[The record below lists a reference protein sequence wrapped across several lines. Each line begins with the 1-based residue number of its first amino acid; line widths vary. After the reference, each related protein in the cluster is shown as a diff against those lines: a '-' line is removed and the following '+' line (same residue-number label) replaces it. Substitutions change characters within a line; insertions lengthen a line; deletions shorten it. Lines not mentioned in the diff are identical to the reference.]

1 MFNTLRSKLITAFA
15 AVALFTVAVGLL
27 ATRALGSTN
36 TTLDYAANNLAPTL
50 EQVGRLRY
58 YFARA
63 TWQSTEGI
71 AGALAKDEKAVKAAR
86 DLRQMAMGEMEKT
99 IADYESLPLAP
110 EEVEPWKAFKSANGA
125 WRKSNDELWGTIEAN
140 DPEKLW
146 AFAGSNEQDKAD
158 QGMIDGLHNL
168 MEAERGLLKATSK
181 KASDDVAEAN
191 AEIWSVTALG
201 ALGALVLGLI
211 ITTLI
216 TRPVQAL
223 NEAALRMARGD
234 IDQKVTHDGK
244 DEIGQLAQ
252 SFRSLIEYIK
262 EVAAHTA
269 ALGRG
274 DVQVKVQP
282 RSDADQLSRSVAGT
296 VTVLNQVLSESR
308 TLIAAARAGE
318 LSKRGNPAA
327 YQGAYAELV
336 TGLNQMMDAASAPLL
351 EASGALSRLAERDLT
366 ARGRADFQGD
376 YGRMLS
382 SLNQAAQNLE
392 ESLQQVSTTSEQVAA
407 ASSQIAGS
415 SQSVA
420 QGASEQASA
429 LEETSS
435 ALVQMSATTKQT
447 AENAVTASKLAEQA
461 RDASQSGGTAM
472 ADMTSAMNRIRAAA
486 EGTAAIIRDINDIAF
501 QTNLLA
507 LNAAV
512 EAARAGE
519 AGRGFAVVA
528 EEVRNLALRS
538 KEAAQKTETLIGES
552 MSLTQQGEELSGKVG
567 TKLSEI
573 VQAVGKVSEIV
584 ASIAQA
590 SQEQAE
596 GIEQSN
602 KAMSQMDQV
611 TQQAA
616 ANSEETSSA
625 AEELAAQAQEL
636 AALVGRFQLGG
647 AKRAVTVPKQPVR
660 RVAAPPPMPRA
671 VVKTPRSAHVGNGHA
686 HSGNGHA
693 RPESLIPFDND
704 PDLASF

>member
-1 MFNTLRSKLITAFA
+1 MFNTLRTKLIVAFA
-15 AVALFTVAVGLL
+15 TVALFTAVVGVI
-27 ATRALGSTN
+27 ATRSLAATAK
-36 TTLDYAANNLAPTL
+36 TLDYTANNLAPTL
-50 EQVGRLRY
+50 QQVGRLRY

-63 TWQSTEGI
+63 TWQSTEGV
-71 AGALAKDEKAVKAAR
+71 AASQAKDDKHLKAAR
-86 DLRQMAMGEMEKT
+86 EAHQSALSELDKT
-99 IADYESLPLAP
+99 IADYEALPLMP
-110 EEVEPWKAFKSANGA
+110 EEVEPWKAFKAANSS
-125 WRKSNDELWGTIEAN
+125 WRRCNDELWSAIDTGDSDKTWSLAE
-140 DPEKLW
+140 
-146 AFAGSNEQDKAD
+146 SSEQEKAD
-158 QGMIDGLHNL
+158 SGMIDSLHNL
-168 MEAERGLLKATSK
+168 MEAERGLLKVTSK
-181 KASDDVAEAN
+181 HAEEDVASADTQ
-191 AEIWSVTALG
+191 IWSVTALA
-201 ALGALVLGLI
+201 ALGALLLGLF
-211 ITTLI
+211 ITAVI
-216 TRPVQAL
+216 SRPVSAL
-223 NEAALRMARGD
+223 NEAALRIARGD
-234 IDQKVTHDGK
+234 IDQKITHEGK

-262 EVAAHTA
+262 EVASHAA

-274 DVQVKVQP
+274 DVLVKVQP
-282 RSDADQLSRSVAGT
+282 KSDADQLSRSMAGT
-296 VTVLNQVLSESR
+296 VAVLNQLLGESR
-308 TLIAAARAGE
+308 TLIAAARAGD
-318 LSKRGNPAA
+318 LSKRGNSGAF
-327 YQGAYAELV
+327 QGAYGELV
-336 TGLNQMMDAASAPLL
+336 SGLNDMMDAVAAPML
-351 EASGALSRLAERDLT
+351 EAGRALGKLADRDLT
-366 ARGRADFQGD
+366 ARGRADFEGD
-376 YGRMLS
+376 YGKMMS

-461 RDASQSGGTAM
+461 RDASQSGGSAM
-472 ADMTSAMNRIRAAA
+472 TDMTQAMNRIRSAA

-552 MSLTQQGEELSGKVG
+552 MTLTQQGEELSGKVG
-567 TKLSEI
+567 VKLSEI
-573 VQAVGKVSEIV
+573 VEAVGKVSQIV

-636 AALVGRFQLGG
+636 AALVGRFQLSG
-647 AKRAVTVPKQPVR
+647 AKRSAVVAAKPVR

-671 VVKTPRSAHVGNGHA
+671 VVKTPRAGHANGHA
-686 HSGNGHA
+686 AASGHVRA
-693 RPESLIPFDND
+693 ESLIPFDND
-704 PDLASF
+704 SDLASF

>member
-1 MFNTLRSKLITAFA
+1 MDA
-15 AVALFTVAVGLL
+15 AAAPMLEAG
-27 ATRALGSTN
+27 RALGK
-36 TTLDYAANNLAPTL
+36 LA
-50 EQVGRLRY
+50 
-58 YFARA
+58 
-63 TWQSTEGI
+63 
-71 AGALAKDEKAVKAAR
+71 D
-86 DLRQMAMGEMEKT
+86 
-99 IADYESLPLAP
+99 
-110 EEVEPWKAFKSANGA
+110 
-125 WRKSNDELWGTIEAN
+125 
-140 DPEKLW
+140 
-146 AFAGSNEQDKAD
+146 
-158 QGMIDGLHNL
+158 
-168 MEAERGLLKATSK
+168 
-181 KASDDVAEAN
+181 
-191 AEIWSVTALG
+191 
-201 ALGALVLGLI
+201 
-211 ITTLI
+211 
-216 TRPVQAL
+216 
-223 NEAALRMARGD
+223 
-234 IDQKVTHDGK
+234 
-244 DEIGQLAQ
+244 
-252 SFRSLIEYIK
+252 
-262 EVAAHTA
+262 
-269 ALGRG
+269 
-274 DVQVKVQP
+274 
-282 RSDADQLSRSVAGT
+282 
-296 VTVLNQVLSESR
+296 
-308 TLIAAARAGE
+308 
-318 LSKRGNPAA
+318 
-327 YQGAYAELV
+327 
-336 TGLNQMMDAASAPLL
+336 
-351 EASGALSRLAERDLT
+351 RDLT
-366 ARGRADFQGD
+366 ARGRADFEGD
-376 YGRMLS
+376 YGKMMS

-461 RDASQSGGTAM
+461 RDASQSGGSAM
-472 ADMTSAMNRIRAAA
+472 TDMTQAMNRIRSAA

-538 KEAAQKTETLIGES
+538 KEAAQKTESLIGES
-552 MSLTQQGEELSGKVG
+552 MTLTQQGEELSGKVG
-567 TKLSEI
+567 VKLSEI
-573 VQAVGKVSEIV
+573 VTAVGKVSQIV

-636 AALVGRFQLGG
+636 AALVGRFQLSGVKRSAVVA
-647 AKRAVTVPKQPVR
+647 AKPVR
-660 RVAAPPPMPRA
+660 RVAAPPAMPRA
-671 VVKTPRSAHVGNGHA
+671 VLKTPRVGHVNGHA
-686 HSGNGHA
+686 AVGGHA
-693 RPESLIPFDND
+693 RAESLIPFDND